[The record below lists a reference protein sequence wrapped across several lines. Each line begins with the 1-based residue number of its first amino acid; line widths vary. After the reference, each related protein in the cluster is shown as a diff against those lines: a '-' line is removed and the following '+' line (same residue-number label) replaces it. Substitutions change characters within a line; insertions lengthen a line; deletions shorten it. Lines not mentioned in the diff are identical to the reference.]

1 MSPWR
6 SQHRLDIWAE
16 VNFSVLVF
24 SGQLLCGSWSWAW
37 KKVFIFCETVL
48 TLFWPLGP
56 TLPCTR
62 WVNFKVRS
70 FICPL
75 FPDLYLLPFSLFF
88 FIFLFTTV
96 PPVLYQPFP
105 VLYFWLSLINRY
117 LILLHSHGF
126 FSEPSSLVS
135 RSFYLSLF
143 YVGFSFC
150 TASWI
155 IPFVLLAGITFYVIS

>member
-48 TLFWPLGP
+48 MLFWPLGP

-75 FPDLYLLPFSLFF
+75 FPWP
-88 FIFLFTTV
+88 V
-96 PPVLYQPFP
+96 PA
-105 VLYFWLSLINRY
+105 S
-117 LILLHSHGF
+117 F
-126 FSEPSSLVS
+126 FSFFYFFYSRLFLLCCINLFLCFTSGSPSLTDILFCFTAMVSFQSHLRLSPVHFISL
-135 RSFYLSLF
+135 SFMSASHSAPLLGLSPLCYLQE
-143 YVGFSFC
+143 
-150 TASWI
+150 
-155 IPFVLLAGITFYVIS
+155 